1 MSSKKHYSFD
11 PGESSGYGKFTSG
24 RDSGRPTFTSNMF
37 SAPKESKTDREN
49 YLTKEDSKRV
59 SENITKS
66 VMTRSVIDR
75 RSSSSYRTRE
85 DSKSG
90 KTRNLQGIS
99 GTDPSRFSL
108 SVSYDENEK
117 EDKAP
122 ISSFYSSYSKDEDLS
137 KLAKFDQA
145 SHNKENGISSFY
157 RSGVG
162 LESDGKNAD
171 HITRTYQENSDSTR
185 ASSHGASFSG
195 VHAAPGENWRSGNKT
210 DSSGSLRRERSLER
224 NVRIKDPETASERGT
239 DDSRKITLDDVHIL
253 RRALERKQASNS
265 LERER
270 LSKQLSEDDHSDPS
284 DPTSKAHL
292 SYREKDSTADQLPK
306 TRSSVRTTYDLGYRG
321 NKRTGSDDVTDRLKK
336 FEVAAERLGRQ
347 TRGTYSVEFPGK
359 LSTRSRSSEHLDDK
373 ERSRLGIYQ
382 ELPGRRELLSFSR
395 SLSNVATSRSED
407 KDFSRQDSRT
417 GSLDRH
423 GGSIDYKSRE
433 DRDNRASLSRLR
445 SRSSE
450 ELRSLDKENEKYP
463 SYRSRYLSRQG
474 NFERGDT
481 FGRDVTNTRDT
492 RRASSHDKLREDI
505 AKLKAETESRVT
517 KKGDVKLY
525 SFSREPSIL
534 RETEPPSHVK
544 LREDIAKLKAEAESR
559 KAKKDDVKLYSF
571 SRELSIQDKLKEDIA
586 KLKAETLTRDHGKP
600 YIPPYSSRTESE
612 DVSSR
617 WRRREPSIQDKLKED
632 IAKLKAETRNFPRRA
647 PATTEII
654 IPDRKMEERGNF
666 SQSGLARTTIQ
677 RYHLSKKDGD
687 VFKDELRSEETQRY
701 GKADKERG
709 DVFISTNGT
718 LRMKDKPVPRDELT
732 NAESK
737 IRDEVFPESSREH
750 FRSKRDQGDSSLRRP
765 SEGAPPK
772 FFSREWDDESSSW
785 PRRDEDRLL
794 ERGDSLTFPRKVW
807 DDPKRKSW
815 EGRSESTQGY
825 ASKKVFRADSTLSIS
840 STKDK
845 EGGPSSVR
853 GFFHGSVSEEDQSA
867 YFSRQRGGDKEDGHP
882 QSTRTPESVRRPDEA
897 VQEPFRRSANAITQ
911 PLRQP
916 EEAAQQFAKRSD
928 GAITEPGRGPDEAI
942 PLPYTG
948 YEIVIPRREEPISSI
963 RGSRDEP
970 KPTDKDEREVH
981 SERVHSSREFLSR
994 KTIKDSH
1001 VSRESFQ
1008 GNESRSPIRG
1018 DSSRRFSERSEPST
1032 RRTSIREEVVAKE
1045 ETRTPY
1051 PKEVIAPMP
1060 EYKESRP
1067 SRMSELRKKVEQLK
1081 SKVDSLDDSR
1091 SRMQLERYVDEH
1103 SEKKPDV
1110 EIKDPVNIK
1119 RYQLS
1124 ERRSE
1129 RSSVVDGGDPLLK
1142 RSVSDITLHNT
1153 QLLLVFPLLPETV
1166 LKTQTGT

>member
-11 PGESSGYGKFTSG
+11 PRDSSGYGNFSTT
-24 RDSGRPTFTSNMF
+24 RDSGRPTYTSNMF
-37 SAPKESKTDREN
+37 SAPKESKIDREN

-59 SENITKS
+59 SENVTKS
-66 VMTRSVIDR
+66 VITRSVIDR
-75 RSSSSYRTRE
+75 RSRSSYRTRE

-90 KTRNLQGIS
+90 RTRDLQGIS
-99 GTDPSRFSL
+99 DTGPSRFSS
-108 SVSYDENEK
+108 SVSYDANENETN
-117 EDKAP
+117 AP
-122 ISSFYSSYSKDEDLS
+122 ISSFYSSYAKDEDL
-137 KLAKFDQA
+137 
-145 SHNKENGISSFY
+145 NKESGISSFY
-157 RSGVG
+157 QSSIGSGR
-162 LESDGKNAD
+162 DGKNAD
-171 HITRTYQENSDSTR
+171 HRTKTNKENTDSTR
-185 ASSHGASFSG
+185 ASSQRAPFSG
-195 VHAAPGENWRSGNKT
+195 VHATGGESLRSYDKT
-210 DSSGSLRRERSLER
+210 DSHGNLMREGSLER
-224 NVRIKDPETASERGT
+224 NVTIKDTETASERAT
-239 DDSRKITLDDVHIL
+239 DDSRKITLDDVNIL

-270 LSKQLSEDDHSDPS
+270 LSKKLSEDDPSDPS
-284 DPTSKAHL
+284 DPTSKAYL
-292 SYREKDSTADQLPK
+292 SYSEKDSTTDQLPK

-321 NKRTGSDDVTDRLKK
+321 NKRTGSGEVADPLKK

-347 TRGTYSVEFPGK
+347 TRSTYSEEFPGK
-359 LSTRSRSSEHLDDK
+359 LSTRSRSSEHLDGK
-373 ERSRLGIYQ
+373 ERSRLGIYR
-382 ELPGRRELLSFSR
+382 ELPGRKELLSYSR

-423 GGSIDYKSRE
+423 GGSMDFKSRE
-433 DRDNRASLSRLR
+433 DPDSRASLLRLR

-474 NFERGDT
+474 NFERGDK
-481 FGRDVTNTRDT
+481 FGRDVTNTRDI
-492 RRASSHDKLREDI
+492 RRPSSHDKLREDI

-525 SFSREPSIL
+525 SFSRGPSIT
-534 RETEPPSHVK
+534 RETEPSSHVK

-571 SRELSIQDKLKEDIA
+571 SREPTIQDKLKEDIA

-632 IAKLKAETRNFPRRA
+632 IAKLKAETRNFPRKA
-647 PATTEII
+647 PVTTEII
-654 IPDRKMEERGNF
+654 IPDRKMEERGNVR
-666 SQSGLARTTIQ
+666 QSGHARTTIQ

-701 GKADKERG
+701 GKADEDHGVSTTR
-709 DVFISTNGT
+709 TNGA
-718 LRMKDKPVPRDELT
+718 LRMEDKPVPLDELT
-732 NAESK
+732 CADRNIK
-737 IRDEVFPESSREH
+737 DEVFPESSREH
-750 FRSKRDQGDSSLRRP
+750 SRTTRDQGATFPRRP
-765 SEGAPPK
+765 SEEAPPT
-772 FFSREWDDESSSW
+772 FFSRARDDESSSW
-785 PRRDEDRLL
+785 PRTDEGRLL
-794 ERGDSLTFPRKVW
+794 ERNDSLTFPRKVW
-807 DDPKRKSW
+807 DDPKRTSW
-815 EGRSESTQGY
+815 ERRVESTQGY
-825 ASKKVFRADSTLSIS
+825 ASKKVFRADSTVSIS
-840 STKDK
+840 STRDT

-867 YFSRQRGGDKEDGHP
+867 YFSRQKGDKEDGHP
-882 QSTRTPESVRRPDEA
+882 QSTRIPESVRRTDEAVPEPFRRSAEPIPQPVRQPDEA
-897 VQEPFRRSANAITQ
+897 VQESARR
-911 PLRQP
+911 R
-916 EEAAQQFAKRSD
+916 D
-928 GAITEPGRGPDEAI
+928 GAVPEPGRRPDDAI

-948 YEIVIPRREEPISSI
+948 YEIITPTCEEPIAST

-970 KPTDKDEREVH
+970 KPKDKDKREVH
-981 SERVHSSREFLSR
+981 SERVHSSREFVTK
-994 KTIKDSH
+994 KTIRDSDISRELVEDN
-1001 VSRESFQ
+1001 VSRQ
-1008 GNESRSPIRG
+1008 PVRG
-1018 DSSRRFSERSEPST
+1018 DTSRRFSERSEPST
-1032 RRTSIREEVVAKE
+1032 RRTSIREEVVASE
-1045 ETRTPY
+1045 ETRIPY
-1051 PKEVIAPMP
+1051 PREVTAPIP
-1060 EYKESRP
+1060 EYKDSKP
-1067 SRMSELRKKVEQLK
+1067 SRLSELRKKVEQLK

-1091 SRMQLERYVDEH
+1091 SRMQLEKYVDEH

-1142 RSVSDITLHNT
+1142 RSVSDIILHKSH
-1153 QLLLVFPLLPETV
+1153 LM
-1166 LKTQTGT
+1166 

>member
-11 PGESSGYGKFTSG
+11 PGDSSGYGNFTSG
-24 RDSGRPTFTSNMF
+24 RDSGRPTYTSNMF
-37 SAPKESKTDREN
+37 SAPKESKIDREN

-66 VMTRSVIDR
+66 VVTRSLIDR
-75 RSSSSYRTRE
+75 RSSSSYRIKE

-108 SVSYDENEK
+108 SVSYDVNEK
-117 EDKAP
+117 ENKVP
-122 ISSFYSSYSKDEDLS
+122 VSSLYSSYAKDEDVS
-137 KLAKFDQA
+137 GLAKFDQEDD
-145 SHNKENGISSFY
+145 NKENGISSLY

-162 LESDGKNAD
+162 SGSDGKNAD
-171 HITRTYQENSDSTR
+171 HITRTDQENTFSTR
-185 ASSHGASFSG
+185 ASSQGASFSG
-195 VHAAPGENWRSGNKT
+195 MHAARGESWRSGNKT
-210 DSSGSLRRERSLER
+210 NSSASLGRERSLER
-224 NVRIKDPETASERGT
+224 NVRIKDTETASDRGT

-270 LSKQLSEDDHSDPS
+270 LSKQLSEDDHRDPS
-284 DPTSKAHL
+284 DPTLKAYL
-292 SYREKDSTADQLPK
+292 SHSERDSTADQLPK

-347 TRGTYSVEFPGK
+347 TRGAYSVEFPGK
-359 LSTRSRSSEHLDDK
+359 LSTRFRSSEHLDDK

-382 ELPGRRELLSFSR
+382 ELPGRKELLSYSR

-407 KDFSRQDSRT
+407 KDFPRQDSRS

-423 GGSIDYKSRE
+423 GGTIDCKSRE
-433 DRDNRASLSRLR
+433 DRDNRASLLRLR

-450 ELRSLDKENEKYP
+450 ELRSLDKENERYP

-481 FGRDVTNTRDT
+481 FGRDVANTRDT
-492 RRASSHDKLREDI
+492 RRSSSHDKLREDI

-517 KKGDVKLY
+517 KKKGDVKLY
-525 SFSREPSIL
+525 SFSREPSIT
-534 RETEPPSHVK
+534 REKEPSSHVK

-571 SRELSIQDKLKEDIA
+571 SRGSSIQDKLKEDIA

-600 YIPPYSSRTESE
+600 YIPPYSSRTESK

-654 IPDRKMEERGNF
+654 IPDRKMEERGN
-666 SQSGLARTTIQ
+666 SRQSGLARTTIQ

-687 VFKDELRSEETQRY
+687 VFKDQLRSEETQRY

-709 DVFISTNGT
+709 DVFTTSTNGT
-718 LRMKDKPVPRDELT
+718 LRIEDKPVPRDELAYADR
-732 NAESK
+732 N
-737 IRDEVFPESSREH
+737 IRDEVFSESSREH
-750 FRSKRDQGDSSLRRP
+750 FRPMRDQGASSLRRP
-765 SEGAPPK
+765 SDGAPLK
-772 FFSREWDDESSSW
+772 FFSRERDDESSSL
-785 PRRDEDRLL
+785 PRTDEGRLL
-794 ERGDSLTFPRKVW
+794 ERDDSLTFPRKVW

-815 EGRSESTQGY
+815 EGRAESTQGY

-867 YFSRQRGGDKEDGHP
+867 YFSRQRGDKEDGRP
-882 QSTRTPESVRRPDEA
+882 QSTRMPESVRRPDEA
-897 VQEPFRRSANAITQ
+897 VPEPFRRSANVIPQ
-911 PLRQP
+911 PVRQP
-916 EEAAQQFAKRSD
+916 EEATRQFTKRSD
-928 GAITEPGRGPDEAI
+928 GATPEPGGRPDEAI

-948 YEIVIPRREEPISSI
+948 YEIVTPRREESISSS

-981 SERVHSSREFLSR
+981 SESVHSSREFVTR
-994 KTIKDSH
+994 KTIKDSD

-1008 GNESRSPIRG
+1008 DNEYRSPIRG
-1018 DSSRRFSERSEPST
+1018 DSSRRFSERPEPSI
-1032 RRTSIREEVVAKE
+1032 RRASIREEVVATE

-1051 PKEVIAPMP
+1051 PKEVIAPIP
-1060 EYKESRP
+1060 EYKDSKP

-1081 SKVDSLDDSR
+1081 RKVDSLDDSR
-1091 SRMQLERYVDEH
+1091 SRMQLEKYVDEH

-1110 EIKDPVNIK
+1110 EVKDPVNIK

-1142 RSVSDITLHNT
+1142 RSVSDITFHNT
-1153 QLLLVFPLLPETV
+1153 H
-1166 LKTQTGT
+1166 

>member
-11 PGESSGYGKFTSG
+11 PGDSSGHGNFSSG
-24 RDSGRPTFTSNMF
+24 RDSGRPTYPSNMF
-37 SAPKESKTDREN
+37 SAPKQSKIDREN

-66 VMTRSVIDR
+66 VITRSVIDR

-90 KTRNLQGIS
+90 KTRNLQGNS
-99 GTDPSRFSL
+99 GTL

-117 EDKAP
+117 ENKAP
-122 ISSFYSSYSKDEDLS
+122 VSSFYSSYAKDEDLS
-137 KLAKFDQA
+137 GLGKFDQA
-145 SHNKENGISSFY
+145 ADNKENGISSFY

-162 LESDGKNAD
+162 SGSEGKSDD
-171 HITRTYQENSDSTR
+171 HITRTDQENTDSTR
-185 ASSHGASFSG
+185 ASSQGASFSG
-195 VHAAPGENWRSGNKT
+195 EYTARGESWKSGRKT
-210 DSSGSLRRERSLER
+210 DSSGSLGRERSLER
-224 NVRIKDPETASERGT
+224 NVRIKGTETASDRGT
-239 DDSRKITLDDVHIL
+239 DESRKITLDDVHIL

-270 LSKQLSEDDHSDPS
+270 LSKQLSEDDRRNPS
-284 DPTSKAHL
+284 DPTLKAYL
-292 SYREKDSTADQLPK
+292 SRSERDATDDQLPK

-321 NKRTGSDDVTDRLKK
+321 NKRTGSDEVTDRLKK

-347 TRGTYSVEFPGK
+347 TRSTYSVEFPGK

-382 ELPGRRELLSFSR
+382 ELPGRKELLSYSR

-407 KDFSRQDSRT
+407 KDFQSRQDSRT

-423 GGSIDYKSRE
+423 GGNIDYKSRE
-433 DRDNRASLSRLR
+433 DRDNRASLLRLR

-463 SYRSRYLSRQG
+463 SYRSRYLSRQE

-492 RRASSHDKLREDI
+492 RRPSSHDKLRKDI

-525 SFSREPSIL
+525 SFSREPSIT
-534 RETEPPSHVK
+534 REKEPSSHVK

-559 KAKKDDVKLYSF
+559 KAKKDDIKLYSF
-571 SRELSIQDKLKEDIA
+571 SREPSIQDKLKEDIA

-654 IPDRKMEERGNF
+654 IPDRKMEERGNVR
-666 SQSGLARTTIQ
+666 QSGLARTTIQ

-701 GKADKERG
+701 GKDDKERG
-709 DVFISTNGT
+709 DVFTTSTNDT
-718 LRMKDKPVPRDELT
+718 LRMEDKPVPRDELT
-732 NAESK
+732 YADRN
-737 IRDEVFPESSREH
+737 IRDEVFPESPREY
-750 FRSKRDQGDSSLRRP
+750 FRPTRDQGALSLRRP

-772 FFSREWDDESSSW
+772 FFPKERDDESLSW
-785 PRRDEDRLL
+785 LRTDEGRLL
-794 ERGDSLTFPRKVW
+794 ERDDSLTFPRKVW

-815 EGRSESTQGY
+815 EGRAESTQGY

-867 YFSRQRGGDKEDGHP
+867 YFSKQRGDKEDGHP
-882 QSTRTPESVRRPDEA
+882 QSTRIPEFARRPDEA
-897 VQEPFRRSANAITQ
+897 VSEPFRRSASAIPQ
-911 PLRQP
+911 PVHQP
-916 EEAAQQFAKRSD
+916 EEATQQFAKRSD
-928 GAITEPGRGPDEAI
+928 RAIPEYGRRPDEAV

-948 YEIVIPRREEPISSI
+948 YEIVTPRRDESNSSI

-970 KPTDKDEREVH
+970 KPTDTDKREVH
-981 SERVHSSREFLSR
+981 SERVHSSREFVTK
-994 KTIKDSH
+994 KTIKDSD

-1008 GNESRSPIRG
+1008 DNGSRSPVRG
-1018 DSSRRFSERSEPST
+1018 DTSRRFSERPEPST
-1032 RRTSIREEVVAKE
+1032 RRTSIREEVVATE

-1051 PKEVIAPMP
+1051 PKEVIAPIP
-1060 EYKESRP
+1060 EYKDSRP

-1081 SKVDSLDDSR
+1081 RKVDTLDDSR
-1091 SRMQLERYVDEH
+1091 SRMQLEKYVDEH

-1124 ERRSE
+1124 ERRST
-1129 RSSVVDGGDPLLK
+1129 RDSVVDGGDPLLK
-1142 RSVSDITLHNT
+1142 RSVNDIALHNT
-1153 QLLLVFPLLPETV
+1153 NLILGFPLLPETV
-1166 LKTQTGT
+1166 LKTQTGL

>member
-1 MSSKKHYSFD
+1 MSSKKHFSFD
-11 PGESSGYGKFTSG
+11 PGDSSGYGNFTPG
-24 RDSGRPTFTSNMF
+24 RDSGRPTYTSSMF

-49 YLTKEDSKRV
+49 YLTKEDSKKV
-59 SENITKS
+59 SKNITKS
-66 VMTRSVIDR
+66 VTTRSVIDR
-75 RSSSSYRTRE
+75 RSSSSYSTRE

-90 KTRNLQGIS
+90 KTRNLRDIS

-117 EDKAP
+117 ENKAP
-122 ISSFYSSYSKDEDLS
+122 ISSFYPSFSKDEDLT
-137 KLAKFDQA
+137 KLAQFDQGV
-145 SHNKENGISSFY
+145 HNKENGISSFY

-162 LESDGKNAD
+162 SGSDGKNAD
-171 HITRTYQENSDSTR
+171 HVTRTDQENTDSTR
-185 ASSHGASFSG
+185 ASSLGASTSG
-195 VHAAPGENWRSGNKT
+195 VHLAHGESWRSGDKT
-210 DSSGSLRRERSLER
+210 DSSGSRSMER
-224 NVRIKDPETASERGT
+224 NVRIKDTETASDQGI
-239 DDSRKITLDDVHIL
+239 DNSRKITLDDVHIL

-292 SYREKDSTADQLPK
+292 SHSEKDSTADQLPK
-306 TRSSVRTTYDLGYRG
+306 TRFSGRTTYDLGYRG

-336 FEVAAERLGRQ
+336 FEVAAETLGRQ
-347 TRGTYSVEFPGK
+347 TRSTYSVEFPGK

-382 ELPGRRELLSFSR
+382 ELPGRRELLSYSR
-395 SLSNVATSRSED
+395 SLSNVGTSRSED

-423 GGSIDYKSRE
+423 GGSKDYISRE

-481 FGRDVTNTRDT
+481 FGRDVTNTRDS
-492 RRASSHDKLREDI
+492 RRPSSHDKLREDI

-571 SRELSIQDKLKEDIA
+571 SREPSIQDKLKEDIA
-586 KLKAETLTRDHGKP
+586 KLKAKTLTRDHGKP

-647 PATTEII
+647 TATTEII
-654 IPDRKMEERGNF
+654 IPDRKMEERENV

-687 VFKDELRSEETQRY
+687 VFKDELRRDETQRY

-709 DVFISTNGT
+709 DIFTTSTNGT
-718 LRMKDKPVPRDELT
+718 LRMEDKPVPRDELT
-732 NAESK
+732 CTESK

-750 FRSKRDQGDSSLRRP
+750 FRPTRDQGASSLRRP

-772 FFSREWDDESSSW
+772 LFSREWDDESSSW
-785 PRRDEDRLL
+785 PRRDEGRLL
-794 ERGDSLTFPRKVW
+794 ERDDSLTFPRKVW

-845 EGGPSSVR
+845 EGGPSSVK

-882 QSTRTPESVRRPDEA
+882 QSTRIPESVRRPDEA
-897 VQEPFRRSANAITQ
+897 VPEPFRRSASAIPQ

-916 EEAAQQFAKRSD
+916 EEATQQFAKRSD
-928 GAITEPGRGPDEAI
+928 GAITEPGGRPDEAI

-948 YEIVIPRREEPISSI
+948 YEIVTPRREEPISSI

-970 KPTDKDEREVH
+970 KPTDKDERVVH
-981 SERVHSSREFLSR
+981 SERAHSSREFVTR

-1008 GNESRSPIRG
+1008 DNESRFPIRG
-1018 DSSRRFSERSEPST
+1018 DSSRRFFERPEPSA
-1032 RRTSIREEVVAKE
+1032 RRTSIREEVVATE
-1045 ETRTPY
+1045 GTRTPY
-1051 PKEVIAPMP
+1051 PKEVIAPIP
-1060 EYKESRP
+1060 EYKDNRP

-1081 SKVDSLDDSR
+1081 SKVDALDDSR
-1091 SRMQLERYVDEH
+1091 SRMQLEKYVDEH

-1142 RSVSDITLHNT
+1142 RSVSDITLQNT
-1153 QLLLVFPLLPETV
+1153 Y
-1166 LKTQTGT
+1166 